1 MKNKFTCVLKFR
13 DQNMPK
19 MYQDEKNVDLAV
31 CTINHWAKQFAGIQS
46 LNVYN
51 PEGDKM
57 CFDNFGNY
65 FFTIQAKD
73 LKSLHIE

>member
-31 CTINHWAKQFAGIQS
+31 CTINHWSKQFAAIQS
-46 LNVYN
+46 LNVYT

-57 CFDNFGNY
+57 CFDNFGKY

-73 LKSLHIE
+73 LEKLHIE